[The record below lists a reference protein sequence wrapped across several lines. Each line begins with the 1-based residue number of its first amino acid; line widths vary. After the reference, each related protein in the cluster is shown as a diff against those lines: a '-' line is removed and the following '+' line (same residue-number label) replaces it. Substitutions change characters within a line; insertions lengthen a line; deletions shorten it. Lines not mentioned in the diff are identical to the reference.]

1 MLSKLT
7 LIFWEVFPAFL
18 SDEALTFLEKHV
30 KLCIRFGK
38 EFTIFIKILLR
49 FYEGVASA
57 AAAQQVNISAKAWLA
72 LICETHVGRRA
83 IHGGSIRFCSQ
94 VWLVHIWVFY
104 FYGGNRNG
112 MELCILL

>member
-38 EFTIFIKILLR
+38 EFTIFI
-49 FYEGVASA
+49 
-57 AAAQQVNISAKAWLA
+57 
-72 LICETHVGRRA
+72 
-83 IHGGSIRFCSQ
+83 
-94 VWLVHIWVFY
+94 
-104 FYGGNRNG
+104 
-112 MELCILL
+112 